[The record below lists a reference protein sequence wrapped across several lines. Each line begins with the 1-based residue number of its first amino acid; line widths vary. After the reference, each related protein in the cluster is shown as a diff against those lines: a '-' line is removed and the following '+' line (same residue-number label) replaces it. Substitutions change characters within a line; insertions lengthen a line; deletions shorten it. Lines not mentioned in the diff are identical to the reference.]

1 MREDAVSG
9 MREGAARRGGPL
21 GAAWAAA
28 APLLALV
35 PGGRGLLLAT
45 VGASVVAGGLTVATA
60 VLLSR
65 AVAAVF
71 LGDAGMAAVLPLL
84 ILGGAVALG
93 RAGADAASRAC
104 AAELAFRAK
113 RVVRHRLVEHL
124 FAVGPAWQAVHDAG
138 TTVQTTLEGVD
149 ALGTLVAAYLPQLAA
164 AGAVPLLVL
173 VAVGVQ
179 YWLAG
184 VILLVTGPLIPVF
197 MVLIGRAAEARTARQ
212 WETLTRLARH
222 FLDVLGGLPTLVLLH
237 QVDRQLEII
246 RRVSDDYRR
255 AVMATL
261 RLALLSALVL
271 ELFAAVATALVAVA
285 VGLALV
291 DGRVAFAPALA
302 VLMLAPEFYLPQRTL
317 GSAFHQA
324 MEGVTAATAVLALLE
339 TPVGRPA
346 GGRAVVARPGPWAV
360 EWSGVTVRFADRPAL
375 FADFTLAVRPGEH
388 VALVGPSGSGKS
400 TLLYL
405 LLGYLR
411 PERGTVAVGGIP
423 LETLDLEW
431 WRRHVAYLAQ
441 WPHLIFGSVRDNL
454 AVARPDADDRTLW
467 RALEAADAAAFVA
480 RLPGGLDAPVGDRGL
495 GLSGGQ
501 AQRLALAR
509 LFLRDAPVAL
519 LDEPTE
525 HLDPTS
531 RDRVWTALE
540 RHFRDRTLVVVTHR
554 PEEAARVGRRVS
566 LEGAGASPAVIPG

>member
-9 MREGAARRGGPL
+9 TGGGASRGGPL

-28 APLLALV
+28 RPLLALV
-35 PGGRGLLLAT
+35 PGGRGLLVAA
-45 VGASVVAGGLTVATA
+45 VAASVAAGGLTVVTA

-71 LGDAGMAAVLPLL
+71 LGGAGPAAVLPLL
-84 ILGGAVALG
+84 AAGGAVALG
-93 RAGADAASRAC
+93 RAGAEAASRAL
-104 AAELAFRAK
+104 AAELAYRAK
-113 RVVRHRLVEHL
+113 RAVRARILARL
-124 FAVGPAWQAVHDAG
+124 FAVGPAWQEIHDTG
-138 TTVQTTLEGVD
+138 TTVQTVLDGVD
-149 ALGTLVAAYLPQLAA
+149 ALGTLVSTYVPQLAV
-164 AGAVPLLVL
+164 AGAVPVLVL
-173 VAVGVQ
+173 VAVGLEF
-179 YWLAG
+179 WLAG

-212 WETLTRLARH
+212 WETLTRLGRH
-222 FLDVLGGLPTLVLLH
+222 FLDVLGGLPTLILAH
-237 QVDRQLEII
+237 QVDRQLDII

-324 MEGVTAATAVLALLE
+324 MEGVTAATAVLSLLD
-339 TPVGRPA
+339 TPVVRPA
-346 GGRAVVARPGPWAV
+346 GGRRVPTRPGPWTV
-360 EWSGVTVRFADRPAL
+360 EWSGVSLRFAGRPPL
-375 FADFTLAVRPGEH
+375 LEDFSVAVGAGEH
-388 VALVGPSGSGKS
+388 VALVGPSGSGKT
-400 TLLYL
+400 TLLHL

-423 LETLDLEW
+423 LETLDLDW
-431 WRRHVAYLAQ
+431 WRRQVAYLPQ
-441 WPHLIFGSVRDNL
+441 WPYLVFGSVRDNL
-454 AVARPDADDRTLW
+454 VVARPDADDRRLW
-467 RALEAADAAAFVA
+467 AALEAADAAAFVA

-495 GLSGGQ
+495 MLSGGQ

-509 LFLRDAPVAL
+509 LFLRDAPVVL
-519 LDEPTE
+519 LDEPTD

-531 RDRVWTALE
+531 RERVWTALE
-540 RHFRDRTLVVVTHR
+540 HHCRDRTLVVVTHR
-554 PEEAARVGRRVS
+554 AEEAARVGRRVG
-566 LEGAGASPAVIPG
+566 LGAAAAPPAVISG